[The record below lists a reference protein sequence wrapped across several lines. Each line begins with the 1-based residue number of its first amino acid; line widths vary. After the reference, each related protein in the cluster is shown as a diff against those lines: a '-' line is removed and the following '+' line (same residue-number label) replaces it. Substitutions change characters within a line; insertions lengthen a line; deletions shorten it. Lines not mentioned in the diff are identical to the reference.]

1 MIHRYKLRGSETSKF
16 IYGILISEKTSKI
29 SNSRAYSRVFST
41 FVESAELSAKITLK
55 VFYRVKGLSKF
66 LEVDDTVMMLF
77 IAQ

>member
-1 MIHRYKLRGSETSKF
+1 MKKQAKYRILERIHAHT
-16 IYGILISEKTSKI
+16 
-29 SNSRAYSRVFST
+29 YSRVFST

-55 VFYRVKGLSKF
+55 VFYRAKGLSKF